1 MSAARSGLL
10 QKAQGWDLHCF
21 QLKALPPR
29 LTLAMGAPV
38 LQAHGIFPVFFL
50 HSGAGNL
57 LLHPLLWEADAAFEA
72 ARAWE
77 SFWLVVFL
85 LRRFP
90 KGRDNPARV
99 FFDVVVGHQE
109 L

>member
-1 MSAARSGLL
+1 
-10 QKAQGWDLHCF
+10 
-21 QLKALPPR
+21 
-29 LTLAMGAPV
+29 
-38 LQAHGIFPVFFL
+38 
-50 HSGAGNL
+50 
-57 LLHPLLWEADAAFEA
+57 
-72 ARAWE
+72 
-77 SFWLVVFL
+77 LVVFL